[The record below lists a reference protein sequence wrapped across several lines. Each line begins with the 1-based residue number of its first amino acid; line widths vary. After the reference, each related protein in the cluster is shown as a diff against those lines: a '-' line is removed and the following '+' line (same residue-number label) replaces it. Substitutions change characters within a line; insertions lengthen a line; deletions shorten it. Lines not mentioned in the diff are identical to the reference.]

1 MGVVFEKGKPE
12 KGRYVDDGTA
22 AALDVHHILL
32 IFSLFFLS
40 IAIAIAI
47 VTTLILTLLH
57 LSQEVQRWRH
67 PNPYT
72 PFPYTKHLT
81 RFLSNVLDDS

>member
-12 KGRYVDDGTA
+12 RGRYVDDGAA

-40 IAIAIAI
+40 IAIAI
-47 VTTLILTLLH
+47 VLTLVLTLLH
-57 LSQEVQRWRH
+57 LSQEVQKWRH

-72 PFPYTKHLT
+72 SFPYTKHLT